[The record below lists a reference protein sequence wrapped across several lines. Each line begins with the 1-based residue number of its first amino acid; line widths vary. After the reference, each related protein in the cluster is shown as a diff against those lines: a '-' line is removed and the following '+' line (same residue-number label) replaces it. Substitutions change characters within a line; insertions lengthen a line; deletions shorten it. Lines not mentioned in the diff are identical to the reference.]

1 MRRIDRA
8 NSPRTSS
15 CACVYTQTGI
25 GITPS
30 VPRSILHFS
39 LSLLLARAL
48 GQIASAARRVDAIY
62 TYRWAHKR
70 IAGEGLYSSRTI
82 ALSLPLPRRWKRSR
96 ESSARS
102 PALLARLHGGGL
114 VRARFISAA
123 FAASFFLYRLPRRP
137 LRVVN
142 ERERAPP
149 FLRGSYIF
157 LYESITRKVRAVQ
170 CAQVIRRILLVNARG
185 EIEDRSWRWVWGRA
199 PPPSLGGTCTGR
211 CNRPRAEFFSL
222 FSREVTSFERRVV
235 VGGGIVV
242 QGKLAVAFWKGDEVW
257 WREREREIVNLI
269 VWKFYFISWEAS
281 IFRLLILILS
291 KNV

>member
-1 MRRIDRA
+1 MLYIPTAERTNASQERA
-8 NSPRTSS
+8 
-15 CACVYTQTGI
+15 YTVVG
-25 GITPS
+25 
-30 VPRSILHFS
+30 LS
-39 LSLLLARAL
+39 LSLSLSLDDENVRESLARDRQL
-48 GQIASAARRVDAIY
+48 YWRVYTAAAWCARV
-62 TYRWAHKR
+62 
-70 IAGEGLYSSRTI
+70 
-82 ALSLPLPRRWKRSR
+82 
-96 ESSARS
+96 
-102 PALLARLHGGGL
+102 
-114 VRARFISAA
+114 
-123 FAASFFLYRLPRRP
+123 LYRLPS
-137 LRVVN
+137 LLLFFYIVCRVAPRASLMN
-142 ERERAPP
+142 ANARAPP

-235 VGGGIVV
+235 VGGGVVV